1 MKDIIEYLVN
11 SIVSFP
17 ERVQIN
23 EIQEN
28 NINTLEIMVDSE
40 DIGKIIGKQG
50 RVIKAIRTIAKAA
63 AIKDDKRIMIKIIN
77 W

>member
-63 AIKDDKRIMIKIIN
+63 AIKDDKKIMIKIIN
-77 W
+77 

>member
-77 W
+77 